1 MYTFYG
7 RRTELAELNS
17 RFLGTR
23 SEFFIIYGRRRVGKS
38 ELINEFIRQ
47 NTGLRIQVREGS
59 RKYQL
64 EQFAEAFSEFF
75 HDPFISKNGFTNW
88 DSVFEYLAS
97 RSTKRFILAIDEFPY
112 LIKEDRSLLSI
123 IQYYWDNMLKDT
135 QIFLILSG
143 SSIGMM
149 EDEVLSYRSPLFGRR
164 TGQLLLRSFRFHEI
178 IPVFSTIR
186 KAVEYYSVYG
196 GTPAYILSVDTGD
209 TIRHS
214 IEKNLL
220 NPASYLFRE
229 VEFLL
234 RMELVEP
241 RYYFAILLS
250 ISRGNNT
257 QHLITHDTGIQKG
270 TVNRY
275 LATLIDLDII
285 WKEVPAF
292 EDESSRKGRYFFRDN
307 LFAFW
312 FRFIFPNLERA
323 ESGFADKVFA
333 ESIHPHLSQYTGF
346 LFERMVIDLLLY
358 LNNMGRLPFPCT
370 FSSMRRWWHKG
381 EEIDVIGISDT
392 GSIILFC
399 EVKWHDNVDGKQV
412 ICDLKQKATFINWK
426 VNERRELFLVIARS
440 FSALSKEENEVCMD
454 LAMIE
459 TLLSDRTLS
468 IYQKSDNNAKN
479 QYHK

>member
-1 MYTFYG
+1 MYTFFG
-7 RRTELAELNS
+7 RESELAELND
-17 RFLGTR
+17 RFIGPR

-75 HDPFISKNGFTNW
+75 DDPFIGKNGFTSW

-97 RSTKRFILAIDEFPY
+97 RLTNRFILAIDEFPY
-112 LIKEDRSLLSI
+112 LVKEDRSILSI
-123 IQYYWDNMLKDT
+123 LQYHWDIRLRET
-135 QIFLILSG
+135 RIFLILSG

-178 IPVFSTIR
+178 LPIFPDVR
-186 KAVEYYSVYG
+186 KAVEYYAVYG
-196 GTPAYILSVDTGD
+196 GTPAYILSVNASDS
-209 TIRHS
+209 IQYS

-220 NPASYLFRE
+220 NPLSYLFRE

-257 QHLITHDTGIQKG
+257 QHLITNDTGIQKG

-285 WKEVPAF
+285 WKEIPALD
-292 EDESSRKGRYFFRDN
+292 DEMSRKGRYFFRDN
-307 LFAFW
+307 LFSFW

-323 ESGFADKVFA
+323 ENGFAEQVLS
-333 ESIHPHLSQYTGF
+333 ESITPFLSQYTGL
-346 LFERMVIDLLLY
+346 LFERMAIDLLSY
-358 LNNMGRLPFPCT
+358 LNGSGKLPFPCI

-381 EEIDVIGISDT
+381 EEIDIVGISEAE
-392 GSIILFC
+392 SSVLFC
-399 EVKWHDNVDGKQV
+399 EVKWQDKVDGKKV
-412 ICDLKQKATFINWK
+412 ISELKQKASLIYWRDK
-426 VNERRELFLVIARS
+426 ERTDMFMVIARS
-440 FSALSKEENEVCMD
+440 FSSVEDEKNVVFMD
-454 LAMIE
+454 LDMLE
-459 TLLSDRTLS
+459 KLVHSS
-468 IYQKSDNNAKN
+468 KS
-479 QYHK
+479 HESH

>member
-1 MYTFYG
+1 MYTFFG
-7 RRTELAELNS
+7 RETELAELND
-17 RFLGTR
+17 RFIGLR

-47 NTGLRIQVREGS
+47 NKGLRIQVREGS

-75 HDPFISKNGFTNW
+75 DDPFIGKNGFTSW

-97 RSTKRFILAIDEFPY
+97 RLTNRFILAIDEFPY
-112 LIKEDRSLLSI
+112 LVKEDRSILSI
-123 IQYYWDNMLKDT
+123 LQYHWDNRLRET
-135 QIFLILSG
+135 RIFLILSG

-164 TGQLLLRSFRFHEI
+164 TGQLLLRSFRFHEVLPI
-178 IPVFSTIR
+178 FQDFR
-186 KAVEYYSVYG
+186 KAVEYYAVYG
-196 GTPAYILSVDTGD
+196 GTPAYILSVNANEPIQD
-209 TIRHS
+209 S

-220 NPASYLFRE
+220 NPLSYLFRE

-250 ISRGNNT
+250 ISHGNNT
-257 QHLITHDTGIQKG
+257 QHLITNDTGIQKG

-292 EDESSRKGRYFFRDN
+292 EDERSRKGRYFFRDN
-307 LFAFW
+307 LFSFW

-323 ESGFADKVFA
+323 ESGFAEQVLTERVTPYLA
-333 ESIHPHLSQYTGF
+333 QYTGS
-346 LFERMVIDLLLY
+346 LFERMVIDLLFY
-358 LNNMGRLPFPCT
+358 LNGTGKLPFPCI

-381 EEIDVIGISDT
+381 EEIDIVGISESD
-392 GSIILFC
+392 SSVLFC
-399 EVKWHDNVDGKQV
+399 EVKWQDNVDGKKV
-412 ICDLKQKATFINWK
+412 AFDLKQKASLINWK
-426 VNERRELFLVIARS
+426 EKERNEMFMVIARS
-440 FSALSKEENEVCMD
+440 FSSVGDEEHVVYMD
-454 LAMIE
+454 LDMLE
-459 TLLSDRTLS
+459 KLVHS
-468 IYQKSDNNAKN
+468 
-479 QYHK
+479 